1 MGSMSPLPNSENV
14 EVFQPATS
22 KLFAWTC
29 WAVSAFGIVV
39 SVLYGGTAVF
49 AGVVP
54 LLFVAYLGWLLFWRP
69 AVIVSD
75 AGVILENPFR
85 VVEVPWEA
93 LVQVDTRYSLTLVTP
108 RRKYSAWA
116 APAPGIWGGRNAHPD
131 HLRGLP
137 ESSYGP
143 GKSVRP
149 GDLKSTDS
157 GAAAQIV
164 RTRWQQLLASGG
176 VESGRAEEAQVRSD
190 VVWSRIAVAVILAVA
205 GYAAILM
212 S

>member
-1 MGSMSPLPNSENV
+1 MSPLPSAGNV
-14 EVFQPATS
+14 EIFQPRVS
-22 KLFAWTC
+22 RLLAWAC
-29 WAVSAFGIVV
+29 WAVATFGVV
-39 SVLYGGTAVF
+39 ASVLEGGPRAL

-54 LLFVAYLGWLLFWRP
+54 LLFVAYLGWVLFWRP
-69 AVIVSD
+69 AVVVSD
-75 AGVILENPFR
+75 TAVVLENPFR

-93 LVQVDTRYSLTLVTP
+93 LVQVDTRYSLTLITP
-108 RRKYSAWA
+108 GRKYSAWA

-164 RTRWQQLLASGG
+164 RIRWQQVL
-176 VESGRAEEAQVRSD
+176 ESGLAEPGRAAEINVRSTI
-190 VVWSRIAVAVILAVA
+190 VWSRIAVAVVLAAA
-205 GYAAILM
+205 GYGAIVLF
-212 S
+212 

>member
-1 MGSMSPLPNSENV
+1 MSPLPSAGNV
-14 EVFQPATS
+14 EIFQPRIS
-22 KLFAWTC
+22 RLFAWTC
-29 WAVSAFGIVV
+29 WTVTSF
-39 SVLYGGTAVF
+39 
-49 AGVVP
+49 GVVATVVAGGPVALAGAAP

-69 AVIVSD
+69 AVVVSD
-75 AGVILENPFR
+75 DGVILENPFR

-93 LVQVDTRYSLTLVTP
+93 LVQVDTRYSLTLITP

-143 GKSVRP
+143 GNSVRP
-149 GDLKSTDS
+149 GDLKNTDS

-164 RTRWQQLLASGG
+164 RKRWQQLLESGV
-176 VESGRAEEAQVRSD
+176 VESGHAAETNVRSTI
-190 VVWSRIAVAVILAVA
+190 VWSRIAITVVLAAA
-205 GYAAILM
+205 GYGAVVLF
-212 S
+212 

>member
-1 MGSMSPLPNSENV
+1 MSPLPNAENV
-14 EVFQPATS
+14 EVFQPGIS
-22 KLFAWTC
+22 RLFAWAC
-29 WAVSAFGIVV
+29 WAVAVFGIVV
-39 SVLYGGTAVF
+39 SVLSGGTAAL
-49 AGVVP
+49 AGILP

-75 AGVILENPFR
+75 TGVTLENPFR

-93 LVQVDTRYSLTLVTP
+93 LVDVDTRYSLTLITP
-108 RRKYSAWA
+108 RGKYSAWA
-116 APAPGIWGGRNAHPD
+116 APAPGIWGARNAHPG

-143 GKSVRP
+143 GNSVRP

-164 RTRWQQLLASGG
+164 RGRWQQLLESGS
-176 VESGRAEEAQVRSD
+176 VESGRAEKTPVRSA
-190 VVWSRIAVAVILAVA
+190 VVWSRIGVAVILAGA
-205 GYAAILM
+205 GYGAILLF
-212 S
+212 

>member
-1 MGSMSPLPNSENV
+1 MSPLPSTGKIEI
-14 EVFQPATS
+14 FQPLVGR
-22 KLFAWTC
+22 LFAWTC
-29 WAVSAFGIVV
+29 WAVAMLGMLA
-39 SVLYGGTAVF
+39 SVLAGSPRAV
-49 AGVVP
+49 AGAAP
-54 LLFVAYLGWLLFWRP
+54 LLFVAYMGWVLFWRP
-69 AVIVSD
+69 AVVVSD
-75 AGVILENPFR
+75 TAVILQNPFR

-93 LVQVDTRYSLTLVTP
+93 LVQVDTRYSLALITP
-108 RRKYSAWA
+108 CRKYSAWA

-164 RTRWQQLLASGG
+164 RARWQQLLEDNL
-176 VESGRAEEAQVRSD
+176 VESGRAAEINVSSTI
-190 VVWSRIAVAVILAVA
+190 VWSRIAIAVFLAAA
-205 GYAAILM
+205 GYGAIILF
-212 S
+212 